1 MGSQRVRRDLVT
13 EQQSE
18 EPGRLDFLSMEHP
31 RVQKTKIPKALYK
44 NLDGIP
50 VALFSF

>member
-1 MGSQRVRRDLVT
+1 MGLQRVRRDLVT

-18 EPGRLDFLSMEHP
+18 EPGRLDFLFMEHP

>member
-18 EPGRLDFLSMEHP
+18 EPGRLDFLSMEYP